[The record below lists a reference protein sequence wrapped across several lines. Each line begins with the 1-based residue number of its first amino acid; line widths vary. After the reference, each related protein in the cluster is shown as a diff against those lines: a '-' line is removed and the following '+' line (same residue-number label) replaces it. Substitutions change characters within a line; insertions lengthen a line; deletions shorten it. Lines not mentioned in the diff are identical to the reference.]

1 VGTLAITG
9 GEPTRRAPFPSWPH
23 ITPTD
28 EAALLEVLR
37 SGRWF
42 LADKV
47 AAFERAFAAFQNA
60 PYGVAVSNGTVAL
73 QVALEAIDLKPGD
86 EVIIP
91 AYTFIAT
98 ASSVALVGG
107 LPVFADVQP
116 GSYNLCPASAEAA
129 ITEGTRAII
138 AVHVAGRPADLD
150 ALGDLARRHNLYLIE
165 DAAQA
170 HAAAWKG
177 RRVGAIG
184 HLGTFS
190 FQASKNLNAGEGGFV
205 TSEDRRL
212 AERAWSLHNC
222 GRAPEGAWYE
232 HPLVGGNYRLS
243 EFQAGLLLSQLG
255 NLESQTVRRTRNA
268 ELLNT
273 LLGEIEG
280 VSPLDPDPRITT
292 HANHLYIIRYQAK
305 AFGGVSRDRF
315 IAALQREGIPCS
327 SGYNPLY
334 KEAAFRTKFQ
344 DYPFVSPYFKGK
356 PDYDRVRC
364 PQVERICAEEAVW
377 LTQNMLLGP
386 EEDMADIAR
395 AICKLR
401 VHAGELAA

>member
-1 VGTLAITG
+1 MAQLANTG
-9 GEPTRRAPFPSWPH
+9 GEPTRRAPFPSWPV
-23 ITPTD
+23 ITPAD
-28 EAALLEVLR
+28 EAVLLEVLH

-47 AAFERAFAAFQNA
+47 ASFEKAFASFQDA
-60 PYGVAVSNGTVAL
+60 QFGIAVSNGTVAL
-73 QVALEAIDLKPGD
+73 QVALEAISLQTGD
-86 EVIIP
+86 EVIVP

-98 ASSVALVGG
+98 ASAVAMVGG
-107 LPVFADVQP
+107 IPIFADVQP
-116 GSYNLCPASAEAA
+116 GTYNLCPDSVEAA
-129 ITEGTRAII
+129 ITERTRAII

-150 ALGDLARRHNLYLIE
+150 ALGELARRHKIYLIE
-165 DAAQA
+165 DSAQA

-184 HLGTFS
+184 DLGTFS

-205 TSEDRRL
+205 TTDDRRL

-232 HPLVGGNYRLS
+232 HPLVGGNYRLG

-255 NLESQTVRRTRNA
+255 NLEAQTARRTRNA
-268 ELLNT
+268 ELLT
-273 LLGEIEG
+273 VLLGGIEG
-280 VSPLDPDPRITT
+280 VSSLDPDPRITT

-305 AFGGVSRDRF
+305 GFGGLTRDRF
-315 IAALQREGIPCS
+315 IAALQQEGVPCS
-327 SGYNPLY
+327 SGYKPLY

-344 DYPFVSPYFKGK
+344 DTSLVSPYFKGK
-356 PDYDRVRC
+356 PDYDRVCC

-386 EEDMADIAR
+386 EEDMRDITR
-395 AICKLR
+395 AIRKIQE
-401 VHAGELAA
+401 HAGELGD

>member
-1 VGTLAITG
+1 MAQLAFNG
-9 GEPTRRAPFPSWPH
+9 GEPIRRAPFHLWPV
-23 ITPTD
+23 IADSD

-47 AAFERAFAAFQNA
+47 AAFEKAFAAFQDA
-60 PYGVAVSNGTVAL
+60 QFGVAVSNGTVAL

-86 EVIIP
+86 EVIVP

-98 ASSVALVGG
+98 ASAVALVGG
-107 LPVFADVQP
+107 IPIFADVQP
-116 GSYNLCPASAEAA
+116 GTYNLCPDSAEAA
-129 ITEGTRAII
+129 ITERTRAIV

-150 ALGDLARRHNLYLIE
+150 ALGELARRHQLFLIE

-177 RRVGAIG
+177 RKVGAIG
-184 HLGTFS
+184 DLGTFS

-205 TSEDRRL
+205 TSDDRRL
-212 AERAWSLHNC
+212 AERVWSLHNC
-222 GRAPEGAWYE
+222 GRAPQGAWYE

-243 EFQAGLLLSQLG
+243 EFQAGLLLSQMAR
-255 NLESQTVRRTRNA
+255 LEAQTACRTRNA
-268 ELLNT
+268 ALLDE

-292 HANHLYIIRYQAK
+292 HAHHLYIIRYRASD
-305 AFGGVSRDRF
+305 FGGATRDRF
-315 IAALQREGIPCS
+315 VAALQREGIPCS
-327 SGYNPLY
+327 AGYNPLY
-334 KEAAFRTKFQ
+334 REEAFRTKFQ
-344 DYPFVSPYFKGK
+344 DTPFTSAYFKGK
-356 PDYDRVRC
+356 PDYERVRC

-386 EEDMADIAR
+386 EEDVRDIAA
-395 AICKLR
+395 AIRKIR
-401 VHAGELAA
+401 EHAGELA

>member
-1 VGTLAITG
+1 MPKLAING
-9 GEPTRRAPFPSWPH
+9 GEPIRRAPFHSWPV
-23 ITPTD
+23 ITPAD
-28 EAALLEVLR
+28 EAALLEVLH

-47 AAFERAFAAFQNA
+47 AAFEKAFAAFQDA
-60 PYGVAVSNGTVAL
+60 RFGVAVSNGTVAL
-73 QVALEAIDLKPGD
+73 QVALESIGLKPGD
-86 EVIIP
+86 EVIVP

-98 ASSVALVGG
+98 ASSVAMVGG
-107 LPVFADVQP
+107 IPIFADVQP
-116 GSYNLCPASAEAA
+116 GTYNLCPDSAASA
-129 ITEGTRAII
+129 ITERTRALV

-150 ALGDLARRHNLYLIE
+150 ALGELARGRGLHLIE

-170 HAAAWKG
+170 HAASWKG
-177 RRVGAIG
+177 RKVGAIG
-184 HLGTFS
+184 DLGTFS

-205 TSEDRRL
+205 ATDDRRL

-243 EFQAGLLLSQLG
+243 EFQAGLLLSQMAG
-255 NLESQTVRRTRNA
+255 LEAQTARRTRNA
-268 ELLNT
+268 ELLT
-273 LLGEIEG
+273 RLLGEIEG

-292 HANHLYIIRYQAK
+292 HAYHLYIIRYRAS
-305 AFGGVSRDRF
+305 AFGGAPRDRF
-315 IAALQREGIPCS
+315 AAALQREGIPCS
-327 SGYNPLY
+327 VGYKPLY
-334 KEAAFRTKFQ
+334 KEAAFRTRFQ
-344 DYPFVSPYFKGK
+344 DYPFASAYFKGK

-386 EEDMADIAR
+386 EEDVRDVAR
-395 AICKLR
+395 AIRKIQE
-401 VHAGELAA
+401 HAGELAA